1 MLYGRLD
8 GSRVWGRMDTC
19 ICVVG
24 LPQWLSGKESACS
37 AGDTGEWV
45 QSLDREDPLEE
56 GISIHAI
63 ILACRISWMEEP
75 GRLRSIG
82 IAKSDTAEATKHAC
96 MCMYGRV
103 PLLPV

>member
-45 QSLDREDPLEE
+45 QSLDWEDPLEE
-56 GISIHAI
+56 GMSIHTSN
-63 ILACRISWMEEP
+63 LAWRISWMEEP
-75 GRLRSIG
+75 GKAMVHWNCKVGHS
-82 IAKSDTAEATKHAC
+82 
-96 MCMYGRV
+96 
-103 PLLPV
+103 